1 MVVALETREL
11 IDPDMVTKVSEA
23 GGSNMLVCYA
33 LTGILGYFVAGCCF
47 YVIQEKFTIL
57 EAIYFAVVTFTTVGY
72 GDQPIRSS
80 AGKLFTVGFAMF
92 GVGIISVSIAIIAG
106 VAMSKAAAKK
116 AEEAENSE
124 HEEFKELSEQELAV
138 AAYKA
143 ERLLVLTGLVK
154 FALVITGGAVGFSLI
169 EDKSALDGI
178 YWAAVTAATVGYGD
192 ITPKTE
198 GPSREYFHW
207 VMMQTSNI
215 MNFASQPLKEPSVVW
230 CDAI

>member
-1 MVVALETREL
+1 MTFIASRDAYRPQRSHRQVSSGKIWPTWIPSVNASSNYENLSQPVYHEKQHPRRPQEVTRLE
-11 IDPDMVTKVSEA
+11 PCFQPTKCPPRA
-23 GGSNMLVCYA
+23 A
-33 LTGILGYFVAGCCF
+33 
-47 YVIQEKFTIL
+47 
-57 EAIYFAVVTFTTVGY
+57 
-72 GDQPIRSS
+72 
-80 AGKLFTVGFAMF
+80 
-92 GVGIISVSIAIIAG
+92 SIA
-106 VAMSKAAAKK
+106 V
-116 AEEAENSE
+116 
-124 HEEFKELSEQELAV
+124 LSQKTAR
-138 AAYKA
+138 YKA
-143 ERLLVLTGLVK
+143 ERILVLTGLVK

-215 MNFASQPLKEPSVVW
+215 MNFALQPLKEPSVVW